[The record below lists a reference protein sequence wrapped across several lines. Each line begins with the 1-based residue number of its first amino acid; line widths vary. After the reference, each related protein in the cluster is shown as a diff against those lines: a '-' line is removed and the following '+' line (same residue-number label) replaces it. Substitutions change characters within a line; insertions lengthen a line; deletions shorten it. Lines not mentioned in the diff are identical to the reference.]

1 MPRASAQSR
10 RGDAPVSGRDPA
22 LFQMREGDRVKI
34 GRQCK
39 TSLADGRSTGHER
52 ASIVRELCG
61 NAFQKTPV
69 TTERQAR
76 GCASFWGFYRQES
89 GAVGAPRGLINQKS
103 LGQIQPPPPNKNKGP
118 RLMP

>member
-1 MPRASAQSR
+1 MPSASAQSR

-52 ASIVRELCG
+52 APVVRELCG
-61 NAFQKTPV
+61 NAFEKTPV
-69 TTERQAR
+69 TTERRARDAR
-76 GCASFWGFYRQES
+76 GSAAFIGRRGVGSRAGS
-89 GAVGAPRGLINQKS
+89 GSLTQSLLLYAHAPATT
-103 LGQIQPPPPNKNKGP
+103 
-118 RLMP
+118 

>member
-39 TSLADGRSTGHER
+39 TSLADGRSTGRHER
-52 ASIVRELCG
+52 APVVRELCG
-61 NAFQKTPV
+61 NAFEKTPV
-69 TTERQAR
+69 TTERRALGARVFPAFIGRGGLQSGAR
-76 GCASFWGFYRQES
+76 G
-89 GAVGAPRGLINQKS
+89 
-103 LGQIQPPPPNKNKGP
+103 GP
-118 RLMP
+118 SAQQRWFEN